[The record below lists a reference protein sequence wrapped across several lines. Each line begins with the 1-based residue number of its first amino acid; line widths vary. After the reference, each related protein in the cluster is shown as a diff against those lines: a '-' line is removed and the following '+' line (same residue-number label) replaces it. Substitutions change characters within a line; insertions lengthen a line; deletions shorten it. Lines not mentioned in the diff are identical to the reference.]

1 MRLARKVRVAQ
12 CKASILH
19 DATLS
24 HHLATVPQIHPDKLQ
39 AVAPAQ
45 AAYGQALFEVIH
57 SSYEKFKERE
67 RL

>member
-1 MRLARKVRVAQ
+1 LV
-12 CKASILH
+12 
-19 DATLS
+19 
-24 HHLATVPQIHPDKLQ
+24 TVPQIHPDKLQ

>member
-1 MRLARKVRVAQ
+1 MRLARKVRIAK

-19 DATLS
+19 DANQS
-24 HHLATVPQIHPDKLQ
+24 RHLVTVPQIHPDKLQ

>member
-1 MRLARKVRVAQ
+1 MPDAPAEAAKVQYNSSATEVKAVYMRLARK
-12 CKASILH
+12 
-19 DATLS
+19 
-24 HHLATVPQIHPDKLQ
+24 IHPDKLQ